1 VGEVEGGSNAAH
13 AGLLAGDAIIG
24 WNGGEVPRR
33 PQRWVLEQK
42 PGDSLKLQIRREE
55 KELTIEFRLGEII
68 ETYYQ
73 VGEDA
78 RANEKAR
85 RIREGLLR
93 GETATVSVR

>member
-1 VGEVEGGSNAAH
+1 VGEVESASNAAR
-13 AGLLAGDAIIG
+13 AGLLAGDAIIS

-33 PQRWVLEQK
+33 PQRWILEQR
-42 PGDSLKLQIRREE
+42 PGDSLKLRIRREE
-55 KELTIEFRLGEII
+55 KELTIELRLGEMI

-73 VGEDA
+73 VAEDA

-93 GETATVSVR
+93 GETTATAVH